1 MTADA
6 DRTDASEGRGRV
18 AVVIGGANGIG
29 EATGRLLAARGWR
42 VALADL
48 DEAAGKA
55 VAADL
60 AAPFFRLDVA
70 DRAAVEALPGQ
81 VEAAL
86 GPAAALVVSSG
97 AFQRNV
103 PAEEQDPAELDRILA
118 INVKGT
124 WYANRAFGVGM
135 ARRRAGGSIVN
146 LASTTASLAT
156 PLSIYGPS
164 KSAIVGMTRSF
175 AGEWGRAG
183 VRVNAVSP
191 GITLVPRV
199 RARLRSEPGRY
210 GADPAEGTALGR
222 LVEPA
227 EVAETIAFLCSDR
240 ASAITGIDLTVDC
253 GWGVSA
259 GWAMYGGVRPAP
271 PPPG

>member
-1 MTADA
+1 MTPVSPGPDA
-6 DRTDASEGRGRV
+6 TEGRGRV

-29 EATGRLLAARGWR
+29 AATARLMAARGWR
-42 VALADL
+42 VALADC
-48 DEAAGKA
+48 DAAAGGA
-55 VAADL
+55 LAAAL
-60 AAPFFRLDVA
+60 AAPFFALDVT
-70 DRAAVEALPGQ
+70 DRAAVAALPAR

-86 GPAAALVVSSG
+86 GPAAALVVSAG
-97 AFQRNV
+97 AFQRNLRV
-103 PAEEQDPAELDRILA
+103 EEEDPAELDRILA
-118 INVKGT
+118 VNVKGT
-124 WYANRAFGVGM
+124 WCANRAFGPGM
-135 ARRRAGGSIVN
+135 ARRRAGSIVN
-146 LASTTASLAT
+146 LASTAASLAT

-191 GITLVPRV
+191 GITLVERV

-210 GADPAEGTALGR
+210 GADPAQTTALGR
-222 LVEPA
+222 LVAPE
-227 EVAETIAFLCSDR
+227 EVAEAIAFLCSDR

-259 GWAMYGGVRPAP
+259 GWAMYGGVRPP
-271 PPPG
+271 PA

>member
-1 MTADA
+1 MTSDPN
-6 DRTDASEGRGRV
+6 RPDASEGRGRV

-29 EATGRLLAARGWR
+29 EATCRLLAARGWR
-42 VALADL
+42 VAVADL
-48 DEAAGKA
+48 DEAAGQA
-55 VAADL
+55 VGADL
-60 AAPFFRLDVA
+60 AALFHRLDVT
-70 DRAAVEALPGQ
+70 DLAAVETLPGRI
-81 VEAAL
+81 EAAL
-86 GPAAALVVSSG
+86 GPPAALVVSSG

-103 PAEEQDPAELDRILA
+103 RAEEQDPAELDRILA
-118 INVKGT
+118 VNVKGT
-124 WYANRAFGVGM
+124 WYANRAFGTGM
-135 ARRRAGGSIVN
+135 ARRRAGSIVN

-199 RARLRSEPGRY
+199 RARLQSEPGRY
-210 GADPAEGTALGR
+210 GADPGEGTALGR

-240 ASAITGIDLTVDC
+240 ASAITGIDLVVDC

-259 GWAMYGGVRPAP
+259 GWAMYGGVRAAP
-271 PPPG
+271 PPG